1 MRVYQKYINM
11 VKDYIDLR
19 GGYTPAK
26 VVSPCKT
33 STRKLYLHVL
43 LAIGYWVLAH
53 RIRGDSKLSVALDKR
68 TWAAASTHACARRV
82 SICMRNHNAI

>member
-1 MRVYQKYINM
+1 MKVYQKYIYM

-33 STRKLYLHVL
+33 STRKMHRVIY
-43 LAIGYWVLAH
+43 IGP
-53 RIRGDSKLSVALDKR
+53 IIKIKLSKMYVVE
-68 TWAAASTHACARRV
+68 STNDG
-82 SICMRNHNAI
+82 SI